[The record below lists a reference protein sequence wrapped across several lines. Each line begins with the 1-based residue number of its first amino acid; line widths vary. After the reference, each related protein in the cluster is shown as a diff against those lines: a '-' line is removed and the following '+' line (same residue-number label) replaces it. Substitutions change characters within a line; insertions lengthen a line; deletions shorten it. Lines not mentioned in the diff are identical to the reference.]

1 MMKPVDYF
9 CLLLFP
15 LLLSGGQFFFKKTA
29 ESAVI
34 HSFSRFIV
42 SVLGSPYFWSA
53 LLIYGAA
60 TFLWLFILSRVPL
73 SKAILFAALTFVIV
87 PFIAAV
93 FFGEQLRLAYWAGV
107 FLIVVGIYVS
117 VAAPFSG

>member
-9 CLLLFP
+9 YLLLLP
-15 LLLSGGQFFFKKTA
+15 LLLSSGQFFFKKTA
-29 ESAVI
+29 ESAVV
-34 HSFSRFIV
+34 HSFSRFVV
-42 SVLGSPYFWSA
+42 SVLASPHFWSA

-87 PFIAAV
+87 PLIGAA

-107 FLIVVGIYVS
+107 LLIMVGVYIS